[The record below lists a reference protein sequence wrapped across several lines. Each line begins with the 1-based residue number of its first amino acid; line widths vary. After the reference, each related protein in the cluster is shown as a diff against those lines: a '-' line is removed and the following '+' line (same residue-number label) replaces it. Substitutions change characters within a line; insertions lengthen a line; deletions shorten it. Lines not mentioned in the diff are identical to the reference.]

1 MFQGIPFAPI
11 SDVRELPRAHSMG
24 RPPPHTHTQR
34 AVWLARCLTKGWP
47 QHCAFSLVTSIAGCL
62 QQWFEDIES
71 EGVLAELPRGH
82 GEGNAAFLSFISES
96 VFITQG
102 SVRSPAQGLFHQT
115 PCPPPVGAGLSVPS
129 ASPLPGEASALSS
142 DKWSSLL
149 FEILFA
155 TVKWVCWTRNSE
167 NWWCF
172 ATGR

>member
-71 EGVLAELPRGH
+71 EGVLAELPRAMGREMLH
-82 GEGNAAFLSFISES
+82 SYPLFLSLCSSPRALWEARRRDFSIRHPVHPQSVLGWVCRVPLPSLGRLLPCHLINEAAFCLKYY
-96 VFITQG
+96 
-102 SVRSPAQGLFHQT
+102 
-115 PCPPPVGAGLSVPS
+115 
-129 ASPLPGEASALSS
+129 SPL
-142 DKWSSLL
+142 
-149 FEILFA
+149 
-155 TVKWVCWTRNSE
+155 
-167 NWWCF
+167 
-172 ATGR
+172 